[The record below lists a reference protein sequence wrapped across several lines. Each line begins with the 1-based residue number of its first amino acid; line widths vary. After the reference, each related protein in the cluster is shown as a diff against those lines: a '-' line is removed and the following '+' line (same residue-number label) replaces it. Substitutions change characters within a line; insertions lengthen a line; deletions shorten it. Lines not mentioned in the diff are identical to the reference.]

1 MGSLE
6 APDAPLWVLQTS
18 TVQAVSVL
26 LEQEKLLATEDGL
39 LRDWRGVAE
48 LSGLAKDNIVYQKI
62 SNCKEGH
69 FAETFGAWKKLPGAS
84 TKDLCSV
91 LQKIDRFD
99 VWDDVAEKVAED
111 VQLATETAAKKG
123 LDLKNLAVT
132 DLARKRIET
141 EEDALT
147 YEDLDCLNRGQPL
160 PKYDAFILY
169 SEEDADTVADIVKNL
184 ENQVM
189 ETRFIKMLNFQFQI
203 VGAQDHHQGPRP
215 ARRIV

>member
-1 MGSLE
+1 ME
-6 APDAPLWVLQTS
+6 APLWVLQTS
-18 TVQAVSVL
+18 TVQALSVL

-48 LSGLAKDNIVYQKI
+48 LSGLAKDNIVYQRI

-84 TKDLCSV
+84 TNDLCSV
-91 LQKIDRFD
+91 LEKIDRFD

-111 VQLATETAAKKG
+111 VQVATETAAKKG

-141 EEDALT
+141 EDDALT

-169 SEEDADTVADIVKNL
+169 SEEDSDTVAEIVKNL
-184 ENQVM
+184 ENQVRHW
-189 ETRFIKMLNFQFQI
+189 THCQKYYNRKL
-203 VGAQDHHQGPRP
+203 
-215 ARRIV
+215 